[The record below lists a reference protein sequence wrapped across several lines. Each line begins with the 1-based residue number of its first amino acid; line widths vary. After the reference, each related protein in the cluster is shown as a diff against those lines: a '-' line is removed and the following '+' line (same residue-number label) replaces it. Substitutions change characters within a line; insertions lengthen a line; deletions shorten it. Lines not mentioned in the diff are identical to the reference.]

1 MPRSY
6 VDAIKAHAKQ
16 VASLEGEQAREMRRL
31 LESLQDT
38 LRGRL
43 LREPGGTFDSY
54 RVQAVLAET
63 KAQINVLRQK
73 ALGIYGRGETEA
85 ADLATDHVADELD
98 RLAMA
103 FDHKPIDVNLS
114 AAAVLAD
121 PAQRLLANHFESS
134 IDRYGL
140 DVLNGVRREVF
151 TFLRTGGDYRD
162 AVAQI
167 AGERGPLGAVGKTNG
182 ERLMRTEVSQAYG
195 SAQHSGLKEAE
206 KQVPG
211 LKMVWLHTGSYRCPV
226 CVPLHMT
233 ERPLSGA
240 WTIRQGK
247 KTRQVAHPPAHPRCV
262 CRVSAM
268 KASWK
273 GALAKLGYLEP
284 PAARKAA

>member
-6 VDAIKAHAKQ
+6 ADAIKAHAKQ
-16 VASLEGEQAREMRRL
+16 VAALEGEQAREMRRL
-31 LESLQDT
+31 LESMQDT

-43 LREPGGTFDSY
+43 LREPGGTFDAY

-63 KAQINVLRQK
+63 QAQIRALKIK
-73 ALGIYGRGETEA
+73 AGILYSGAETAA
-85 ADLATDHVADELD
+85 ADLATEHVAAELD
-98 RLAMA
+98 RISMA
-103 FDHKPIDVNLS
+103 FDHKPIDVTLD

-162 AVAQI
+162 AVQRI
-167 AGERGPLGAVGKTNG
+167 ASERGPLGTVGRANG

-195 SAQHSGLKEAE
+195 SAQHTGLKEAA

-211 LKMVWLHTGSYRCPV
+211 LKMVWIHVGSYRCPV

-233 ERPLSGA
+233 ERPLSGT
-240 WTIRQGK
+240 WTIKQGK
-247 KTRQVAHPPAHPRCV
+247 KTKQVAHPPAHPNCT
-262 CRVSAM
+262 CRVAAM